1 MKIHNQITFLLK
13 QPESKITFILIMLFV
28 LTNYIGNVIAFS
40 GLDIAES
47 YRFIK
52 LITNSFS
59 NTNDSADILILFN
72 SIYPLLVT
80 LPAGLSI
87 IKEQQSHENVYIIS
101 RIGKNK
107 YYLNHIISCFITT
120 SIIFFI
126 PFFIEIIYTV
136 LSFPLDS
143 SLDPME
149 VLLYT
154 TEYNDLISK
163 HLFYNFY
170 SNHPI
175 LYAIAAEL
183 WFALYSGLMGT
194 LSLIF
199 SMIFKYKYRA
209 QVFIPVFL
217 FLHITTIMDYVLD
230 GQGTYI
236 WYEYVYPFTECD
248 KNYYYA
254 FTILI
259 LTIIFIITSFLIV
272 RKKDILS

>member
-154 TEYNDLISK
+154 TDSY
-163 HLFYNFY
+163 
-170 SNHPI
+170 
-175 LYAIAAEL
+175 
-183 WFALYSGLMGT
+183 
-194 LSLIF
+194 
-199 SMIFKYKYRA
+199 
-209 QVFIPVFL
+209 
-217 FLHITTIMDYVLD
+217 
-230 GQGTYI
+230 
-236 WYEYVYPFTECD
+236 
-248 KNYYYA
+248 
-254 FTILI
+254 
-259 LTIIFIITSFLIV
+259 
-272 RKKDILS
+272 